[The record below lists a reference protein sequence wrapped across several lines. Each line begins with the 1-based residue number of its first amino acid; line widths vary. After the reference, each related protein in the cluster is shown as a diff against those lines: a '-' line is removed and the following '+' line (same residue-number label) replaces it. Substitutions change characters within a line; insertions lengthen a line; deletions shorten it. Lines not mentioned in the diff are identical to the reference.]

1 MLLEQ
6 VYLLFIYILFIELAM
21 VTVVAI
27 ALFVALVVTM
37 RKLDSKK
44 THLCLAVR
52 DVSKNIFLMT
62 ATFCGISSFY
72 SYYTRRIKKS
82 QYILKF

>member
-6 VYLLFIYILFIELAM
+6 VYLLYIYILIFELAI

-27 ALFVALVVTM
+27 ALFIALVVIM

-44 THLCLAVR
+44 NTSLSGR
-52 DVSKNIFLMT
+52 
-62 ATFCGISSFY
+62 
-72 SYYTRRIKKS
+72 
-82 QYILKF
+82 